1 MSGRCV
7 PHALACEPPV
17 GGPGIAARASDVPRG
32 PAGSCALSPRTPP
45 LEAVYARYLAGD
57 SAALQELV
65 VRLSPELR
73 RLVRRLGASA
83 EQSDDAVQEL
93 WLAVLRSGERFDAQR
108 PLLPWLHA
116 VLRFRWRSFL
126 RREQRLAAVH
136 EAARA
141 ERGAELQDEGVAS
154 AEALAIVQRAL
165 QSLPTRYRAALELH
179 LIEGLSPAEVA
190 QRLRLPRSSVRVLL
204 HRGRRQ
210 LRQALP
216 RGMSAALLIALLRRR
231 ARAASTWGVVAAAA
245 ALFVAVA
252 LWTRGPSETSHAL
265 LADAPPPTISTESVA
280 RAALEPAP
288 RGESTE
294 RTAVAAS
301 DTLAVEVVRADG
313 TALRAVGVT
322 LEPLDGSDPRLHR
335 EFALTDEHGRA
346 TLPRRNGV
354 PLRLSTDRLAAVELD
369 EQQTTAR
376 LVVSGGLAVRG
387 RVVDERGTPIADARV
402 WLGDL
407 HDSRRGQVVAA
418 SAADGAFE
426 LEHVPANAS
435 VAAFAPGHRRSAM
448 TRLQRGGDGAAAE
461 VVLALVRGGAELRVR
476 VVDAGAAPVRAAR
489 LFAGRSVDGV
499 PPELAEGLLP
509 AFPPT
514 LEARTDERGFAQL
527 DGLEPGRHNL
537 VVRSPDFAPACVQV
551 DVEDGQ
557 ALEVELRVSSGA
569 TLTGRVV
576 DSAGRAVPRAQ
587 LAWRGAD
594 PLASTYLTTD
604 DDGRFRAEG
613 LPAGWGSLAA
623 RAFDHSAAERRARTA
638 PGVETPVELVLAPL
652 PVCRGTLRD
661 DLGQPLAGF
670 ELRVLGAPNSAFA
683 PDSDDDVTD
692 ASGAFSF
699 ALPGGQL
706 RRLEARGPGW
716 PQWLAFKRA
725 WLRQVNDELELLLP
739 RDALPTAHVR
749 GALRYWDGAPARNR
763 RLDLL
768 VHSGGGAAACVTNVA
783 STTSEGELALG
794 PLPPGR
800 YTLLL
805 ARGEHGESADAPLGA
820 ACDFELEDGAQLDLS
835 RTLPVASDVEFDLRF
850 ASGARPAAPI
860 TSLVVGADGARLA
873 LWRVAG
879 GRVRLLPGRYSLHA
893 MGEDFVWTQTDVLAP
908 STSSTERWS
917 PVLQRAFATRI
928 ALAALPEHVDAGAGI
943 TLQRAQ
949 DGATVGR
956 FSLEPE
962 GDQPQLLQSFLAPGD
977 YVASVRGQD
986 GRMQRAPL
994 RVEAVEAAC
1003 VELRFER

>member
-1 MSGRCV
+1 
-7 PHALACEPPV
+7 
-17 GGPGIAARASDVPRG
+17 
-32 PAGSCALSPRTPP
+32 LSPRTPP
-45 LEAVYARYLAGD
+45 IEAVYARYLAGD

-73 RLVRRLGASA
+73 RLARRLGASA

-136 EAARA
+136 EAARS
-141 ERGAELQDEGVAS
+141 ERGAELQDEGAAS

-231 ARAASTWGVVAAAA
+231 ARAASTWGFVATAAAF
-245 ALFVAVA
+245 LVAVA
-252 LWTRGPSETSHAL
+252 LWTRSTTETSHAL
-265 LADAPPPTISTESVA
+265 LADAPPPALSTESVA
-280 RAALEPAP
+280 RAALEPAS

-346 TLPRRNGV
+346 TLPRRRGV

-369 EQQTTAR
+369 AEQTAAR

-387 RVVDERGTPIADARV
+387 RVVDERGTPIANARV

-435 VAAFAPGHRRSAM
+435 LAAFAPGHRRSAM
-448 TRLQRGGDGAAAE
+448 TQLPRGDGATAE

-476 VVDAGAAPVRAAR
+476 VVDAGGAPVRAAR

-514 LEARTDERGFAQL
+514 LEACTDEHGFAQL
-527 DGLEPGRHNL
+527 GGLEPGRHNL
-537 VVRSPDFAPACVQV
+537 VVRSPDFAPACVPV

-557 ALEVELRVSSGA
+557 VLEVELRVSSGA

-594 PLASTYLTTD
+594 PLASTYLTAD
-604 DDGRFRAEG
+604 EDGRFRAEG

-623 RAFDHSAAERRARTA
+623 RAFDHSTAELRARTA
-638 PGVETPVELVLAPL
+638 AGVETPVELVLAPL

-699 ALPGGQL
+699 ALPGGQV

-739 RDALPTAHVR
+739 RDALPTAQVR
-749 GALRYWDGAPARNR
+749 GTLRYSDGAPARDR

-768 VHSGGGAAACVTNVA
+768 VHSGAGAAACVPNVA
-783 STTSEGELALG
+783 STTSEGEFALG
-794 PLPPGR
+794 PLPRGR

-805 ARGEHGESADAPLGA
+805 ARGDHGESADAPLGA
-820 ACDFELEDGAQLDLS
+820 ACEFELEDGAQLDLS

-850 ASGARPAAPI
+850 ASGAVPAAPI

-873 LWRVAG
+873 LWRAAVA
-879 GRVRLLPGRYSLHA
+879 RVRLLPGRYSLHA
-893 MGEDFVWTQTDVLAP
+893 MGEDFVWTQTDVLAT
-908 STSSTERWS
+908 STSSYERWS

-956 FSLEPE
+956 FSLAPE

-977 YVASVRGQD
+977 YVASVRGHD